1 MSRHDG
7 LRLDLALVAEVAKTT
22 NMAVASN
29 HFYAMLASGIIGAFS
44 LMVVAYLRKETLTLS
59 SEVPRGYV
67 LACYQGHP
75 MGFLNNLGSRANNLY
90 TTEWRIRTKTL

>member
-1 MSRHDG
+1 M
-7 LRLDLALVAEVAKTT
+7 
-22 NMAVASN
+22 
-29 HFYAMLASGIIGAFS
+29 
-44 LMVVAYLRKETLTLS
+44 AYLRKETLTLGA
-59 SEVPRGYV
+59 EVPRGYV